1 MIDIKNKKDCFGC
14 TGCVQKC
21 PKKSISLEEDEE
33 GFTYPKVD
41 LALCI
46 GCGLCEKVCPVIN
59 KKEKQSPLA
68 SFAVKNPNLDERLN
82 SSSGGIFIMLA
93 KHILLEHGIVFGAV
107 YDDQFE
113 VMHTYAESLEGVI
126 PMMRSKYM
134 QSRIGKTYQEA
145 EYFLKDG
152 RNVLYVGTPCQIAGL
167 KLYLQKDYGN
177 LLTVDFACHG
187 VPSPG
192 VWRDYLN
199 ELKSSISA
207 QSAANGKN
215 TVIFSLSFTPEIADV
230 NFREKHGYGWKKY
243 GFVVKYKSAF
253 KAENTVLL
261 SSRFYENPFM
271 RGFLANVYLR
281 PSCYECV
288 AKCGRSQSDLTIAD
302 FWGVDSVMPKFDDD
316 KGAGIFL
323 VNTDKGQMI
332 FNKLHLLSAKISLDS
347 VKEYNGGFNEN
358 TKVHPKRKSFF
369 LIKQQTDY
377 NFSQTI
383 MKVLEISLSQRIINN
398 IKRIIKKLI

>member
-21 PKKSISLEEDEE
+21 PKKCISLEEDEE

-82 SSSGGIFIMLA
+82 SSSGGVFIMLA

-113 VMHTYAESLEGVI
+113 VMHTYAENLEGVI

-145 EYFLKDG
+145 ECFLKDG
-152 RNVLYVGTPCQIAGL
+152 RNVLYVGTPCQIAGM
-167 KLYLQKDYGN
+167 KFYLQKDYGN

-199 ELKSSISA
+199 ELKYTISA
-207 QSAANGKN
+207 QSATDENKSVN
-215 TVIFSLSFTPEIADV
+215 SSLSFTPEIASV

-243 GFVVKYKSAF
+243 GFVVKYKSAL
-253 KAENTVLL
+253 KAENSVLL
-261 SSRFYENPFM
+261 SSLSYENPFM

-281 PSCYECV
+281 PSCYECP
-288 AKCGRSQSDLTIAD
+288 AKGGRSQSDLTIAD
-302 FWGVDSVMPKFDDD
+302 FWGVDSLLPKFDDD
-316 KGAGIFL
+316 KGVGLVLTNTKKGNEIF
-323 VNTDKGQMI
+323 G
-332 FNKLHLLSAKISLDS
+332 KLGLIRIKISYELAEKNNIAICQS
-347 VKEYNGGFNEN
+347 VIS
-358 TKVHPKRKSFF
+358 HPKRSDFF
-369 LIKQQTDY
+369 RNRLSLEY
-377 NFSQTI
+377 NFETTI
-383 MKVLEISLSQRIINN
+383 NKILKVSLCHRFIICVR
-398 IKRIIKKLI
+398 KIIKKII